1 MQQPAPQTTHITI
14 MEKML
19 DNAGLGAMVCEIIN
33 QHVNGTFHGLHLN
46 MEVED
51 FVKAVMLIA
60 TSNSCKAQ
68 FVVPVNDNYSHTYDI
83 LIQESNG
90 KVIDELV
97 KAGYSLSMSSKGLV
111 VSKF

>member
-1 MQQPAPQTTHITI
+1 
-14 MEKML
+14 MEKTL
-19 DNAGLGAMVCEIIN
+19 DNSALGAMVCEIIN
-33 QHVNGTFHGLHLN
+33 NHVGGTFHGLHLN
-46 MEVED
+46 MDVED

-68 FVVPVNDNYSHTYDI
+68 FIVPVNDNYSNTYDI

-90 KVIDELV
+90 KVIDELS

-111 VSKF
+111 VSKY

>member
-1 MQQPAPQTTHITI
+1 
-14 MEKML
+14 MEKTL
-19 DNAGLGAMVCEIIN
+19 DNSALGAMVCEIIN
-33 QHVNGTFHGLHLN
+33 NHVGGTFHGMHLN
-46 MEVED
+46 MDVEY

-68 FVVPVNDNYSHTYDI
+68 FIVPVNDNYSNTYDI

-90 KVIDELV
+90 KVIDELS

-111 VSKF
+111 VSKY